1 MLFNYHT
8 HTKRCRH
15 ANGEDR
21 EYVENAIQKGMQT
34 LGFSDH
40 APYLFKDPHYYS
52 AFRMFT
58 EQLEEYA
65 DSIRSL
71 QKEYANDIRILC
83 GFELE
88 YYPALHA
95 EEKKFLSKVQP
106 DYCIMGQHFA
116 NNETDSPYVP
126 YMDDPNSFTAYIS
139 QILEGLKTGDFLYL
153 AHPDLAGYNY
163 PEEVVQREYRRLCE
177 GAKALNIP
185 LEINF
190 LGLRTKRHYPDRRL
204 FKIAAEV
211 GNTVIFGADAHEP
224 CHVCDD
230 ETEKQALQW
239 VNELGLQLIRNPIL

>member
-8 HTKRCRH
+8 HTKRCHH

-21 EYVENAIQKGMQT
+21 EYVEKAIQHGMKV

-40 APYLFKDPHYYS
+40 APYLFPNTDYYS

-58 EQLEEYA
+58 DQLEEYA
-65 DSIRSL
+65 DSVRSM

-88 YYPALHA
+88 YYPKLH
-95 EEKKFLSKVQP
+95 EGEKQFLSKVKP
-106 DYCIMGQHFA
+106 DYFIMGQHFA
-116 NNETDSPYVP
+116 NNEIDSFYVP
-126 YMDDPNSFTAYIS
+126 NMTDVDAFTSYIS

-153 AHPDLAGYNY
+153 AHPDLAGYQF
-163 PEEVVQREYRRLCE
+163 PEEVIQREYRRLCE

-185 LEINF
+185 LEINM

-204 FKIAAEV
+204 FKIAADV
-211 GNTVIFGADAHEP
+211 GNQIIIGADAHDP
-224 CHVCDD
+224 IHVYDA

-239 VNELGLQLIRNPIL
+239 VKELGLQLIDNPIL